1 MLFNL
6 VLTKLSNVSLGSGL
20 RISTTF
26 SEWINLIV
34 IIVLSVLTFVPWKF
48 VHPLRVKSFRNL
60 TIFFTV
66 VWAATTLRLV
76 TKSEINLIVNDTI
89 VLLIWLICTG
99 YFIYICFLRSI
110 KDY

>member
-1 MLFNL
+1 MDKPNCDNYSISIDIRSME
-6 VLTKLSNVSLGSGL
+6 VCSSTKSK
-20 RISTTF
+20 
-26 SEWINLIV
+26 
-34 IIVLSVLTFVPWKF
+34 II
-48 VHPLRVKSFRNL
+48 RNL

-76 TKSEINLIVNDTI
+76 TKSEINLIINDTI